1 MQLGDSGRP
10 IGRRFPGDSLVT
22 PVVAP
27 LMAPLASSLVTG
39 LIALLPRAFV
49 ALLIALPMALAIS
62 ACGGAPE
69 SELTGKPLVLVTVP
83 PQAELVEKIA
93 GDLVEVEVLVPPD
106 ADPHTF
112 EPTIEQMRAV
122 SRASLYFLI
131 GHPALEFEAI
141 WRDRLAREG
150 TNLRFVNGSEG
161 LSLIPDDPH
170 VWLSPRATRTLA
182 TNLAHALEEL
192 LPEDRESIRAGLAA
206 FLAEEQALDAEIRST
221 LDQAP
226 LETFLVYHAAWGWF
240 AADYGLT
247 QIAIERGHVHPGPS
261 HIASM
266 LDRARAEGIR
276 VVFVQPQV
284 GAQQA
289 ESFANEIGG
298 RVVRV
303 DPLARHWADNLRA
316 AARAFS
322 DAGTEPK

>member
-1 MQLGDSGRP
+1 MQDGDSRRRSPRHAPRRIRGKARAAAWLTLLVSLP
-10 IGRRFPGDSLVT
+10 IVLSL
-22 PVVAP
+22 A
-27 LMAPLASSLVTG
+27 
-39 LIALLPRAFV
+39 
-49 ALLIALPMALAIS
+49 

-69 SELTGKPLVLVTVP
+69 PEPGRKPLVLVTVP
-83 PQAELVEKIA
+83 PQAEFVEKIA
-93 GDLVEVEVLVPPD
+93 GPLVEVEVLVPPD

-131 GHPALEFEAI
+131 GHPALEFEAL

-182 TNLAHALEEL
+182 ANLANALEEL
-192 LPEDRESIRAGLAA
+192 LPENKDRIQSGLQA
-206 FLAEEQALDAEIRST
+206 FLDEEQELDAEIRAM
-221 LDQAP
+221 LAP
-226 LETFLVYHAAWGWF
+226 TERKTFLVYHAAWGWF
-240 AADYGLT
+240 AQDYGLT

-266 LDRARAEGIR
+266 LDRAREEGIR

-284 GAQQA
+284 GTQQA

-303 DPLARHWADNLRA
+303 DPLDRHWADNLRA

-322 DAGTEPK
+322 DAGTSDEGTVAK